1 MSNAKFDSEGG
12 QLMLQSSWRFSRQF
26 QDSKANAE
34 AAYAAWI
41 KKHPSALTSFE
52 RMMDGAKGKKVVV
65 FLDYDGTL
73 SPIVSDP
80 DKAFMSDSM
89 RSAVNQVAHHF
100 TTCIISGRRRDKVS
114 SFVKLKNLYYVGSHG
129 MDISIPS
136 EAVKNSSVRRSE
148 ADQQGNEVIMFQP
161 AAEFLPIM
169 KKLLLVLREKIRTIK
184 GSVIEDN
191 KFCLSVHY
199 RHVDEEDQDA
209 LWQLVEATV
218 GGYSG
223 LCITNGKM
231 VYEIRPNIN
240 WNKGHALEYVL
251 ETLGFGSSSDVFPM
265 YLGDDTTDED
275 AFKVLRKRGQGLP
288 ILVSSNPK
296 ETKASFS
303 LRNPSEVQSFL
314 LCLSKWKKSNSSM

>member
-12 QLMLQSSWRFSRQF
+12 QLMLQNSWRFSRQF
-26 QDSKANAE
+26 HDSKANAE

-80 DKAFMSDSM
+80 DKAFICAQQLTKSRITLQLAS
-89 RSAVNQVAHHF
+89 SA
-100 TTCIISGRRRDKVS
+100 VS

-148 ADQQGNEVIMFQP
+148 TDQPGNEVIMFQP

-169 KKLLLVLREKIRTIK
+169 KKLLLMLREKIRTIK

-288 ILVSSNPK
+288 ILVSSNPM